1 MNIFQHI
8 FQIAENVASNGLVK
22 ILLLIISIVMML
34 FNYLEGQEDSV
45 IFIYNNF

>member
-1 MNIFQHI
+1 MNIFQDI

-45 IFIYNNF
+45 TFIYNNF